1 MEIKRVPISQVE
13 PWDKNPRNIK
23 TKDFERLKKQILE
36 LGIYKPLICYK
47 EGDKYITLGGNMRL
61 LALRELGIP
70 EVEISIVHPK
80 SEAEKIKY
88 NLSDNDRA
96 GEYDDQALAELI
108 YPHQDEIQLE
118 DFKVDL
124 GEAID
129 LKGVIDSF
137 GPELEDFEEEEIP
150 EIDDGPAVTQPGDLY
165 QLGRHRL
172 LCGDATKEEDVK
184 RLMNGEEIDVILTD
198 PPYGIDI
205 VKSDGSVGYG
215 GELGFIGARGIV
227 PVNRYPKIKGDDKP
241 FDPGHLL
248 KLCKNCIIF
257 GGNYF
262 ASKLPDKACW
272 LVWDKREHIP
282 SNNFADCELVWTSF
296 DTPAR
301 IYRHLWSGLLRKG
314 GRQDELTNRVHPTQ
328 KPVGLISRILED
340 FSKEGDKILD
350 PYLGSGSTLIA
361 CEKTNRVCYGI
372 EIEPRYCDLVI
383 KRFADYVG
391 ISEEEIRAT
400 RETS

>member
-124 GEAID
+124 GEALD
-129 LKGVIDSF
+129 LREIINAF
-137 GPELEDFEEEEIP
+137 GPGLEDFEEEEIP
-150 EIDDGPAVTQPGDLY
+150 EVDDGPAITQPGDLY
-165 QLGRHRL
+165 RLGKHRL
-172 LCGDATKEEDVK
+172 LCGDSTKPENIS
-184 RLMNGEEIDVILTD
+184 RLMAGEKADLVFTD
-198 PPYGIDI
+198 PPYNYKEIRGAGIFKEA
-205 VKSDGSVGYG
+205 VLRVA
-215 GELGFIGARGIV
+215 E
-227 PVNRYPKIKGDDKP
+227 KIEHISK
-241 FDPGHLL
+241 FDPSQFLSVLPTLFKDQVLNIYIFCNKDLIPKYLNWALENKANFDILTWHKKSIIPLGGHHHYPDTEY
-248 KLCKNCIIF
+248 IIF
-257 GGNYF
+257 IRKNAF
-262 ASKLPDKACW
+262 FK
-272 LVWDKREHIP
+272 
-282 SNNFADCELVWTSF
+282 
-296 DTPAR
+296 
-301 IYRHLWSGLLRKG
+301 SGLRSEYYKKYFILNNEKS
-314 GRQDELTNRVHPTQ
+314 EEHPTI
-328 KPVGLISRILED
+328 KPIEIALTEITISSQENSIIHD
-340 FSKEGDKILD
+340 GF
-350 PYLGSGSTLIA
+350 LGSGTTLIA
-361 CEKTNRVCYGI
+361 CEKLNRQ
-372 EIEPRYCDLVI
+372 
-383 KRFADYVG
+383 
-391 ISEEEIRAT
+391 SETYLNQTLQHRVN
-400 RETS
+400 